1 MPILFTECC
10 SRFYCRSQPID
21 VLTANL
27 HLAAEFDVGAEEPYK
42 VFTGLSL
49 QEVQEL
55 HAAIFSMQ
63 VHLGFLVPMHWLC
76 PSIDL

>member
-1 MPILFTECC
+1 M
-10 SRFYCRSQPID
+10 
-21 VLTANL
+21 
-27 HLAAEFDVGAEEPYK
+27 GAEEPYK

-63 VHLGFLVPMHWLC
+63 VHLGFLVNMYSVPKL
-76 PSIDL
+76 

>member
-1 MPILFTECC
+1 M
-10 SRFYCRSQPID
+10 
-21 VLTANL
+21 
-27 HLAAEFDVGAEEPYK
+27 GAEEPYK

-63 VHLGFLVPMHWLC
+63 VHSGFLGIMHLGPM
-76 PSIDL
+76 P

>member
-1 MPILFTECC
+1 
-10 SRFYCRSQPID
+10 
-21 VLTANL
+21 
-27 HLAAEFDVGAEEPYK
+27 VGAEEPYK

-63 VHLGFLVPMHWLC
+63 VHTGFLLPMH
-76 PSIDL
+76 